1 MANSGKGKAMLL
13 VLTMLLVGCTTQ
25 ERFHGYA
32 PDDADL
38 AEIKVGVD
46 TRETVGQALGRPSAG
61 GVMADSGWYYVRSRW
76 EHIGGRAPK
85 EVDRQVV
92 AISFDQSGK
101 VSNIE
106 RFGLEKGQVVPL
118 SRRVTE
124 TNVRG
129 LSFIRRLL
137 GAVGRIDPTQFLSR
151 NRE

>member
-1 MANSGKGKAMLL
+1 MEGADDRVIGDALEHLAQEHADELRQLL
-13 VLTMLLVGCTTQ
+13 TY
-25 ERFHGYA
+25 ES
-32 PDDADL
+32 D
-38 AEIKVGVD
+38 
-46 TRETVGQALGRPSAG
+46 SAG

-76 EHIGGRAPK
+76 EHIGARAPK